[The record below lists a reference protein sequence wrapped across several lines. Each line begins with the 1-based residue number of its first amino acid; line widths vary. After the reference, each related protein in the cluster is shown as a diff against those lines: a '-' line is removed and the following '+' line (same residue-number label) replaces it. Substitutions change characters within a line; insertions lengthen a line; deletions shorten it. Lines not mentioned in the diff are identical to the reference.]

1 MMTMLME
8 MDMQAG
14 ARDAQL
20 RIRACEGLSARS
32 SDPGARQPR
41 ASLIHHRCTRV
52 IALTR
57 RGVPVSCIKPAN
69 NHGTTSVRTASQA
82 ASGSASDAF
91 ARETL
96 RCDST
101 NIGSLRS
108 TYEAPMAVSQALHV
122 CGFEAST
129 THPHNATRATRARI
143 HLLGPKIKPD
153 IWAAKRRTPRGDVR
167 SRLLWA
173 SAAFMPII

>member
-1 MMTMLME
+1 
-8 MDMQAG
+8 MQ
-14 ARDAQL
+14 
-20 RIRACEGLSARS
+20 GLSARS

-41 ASLIHHRCTRV
+41 ASLIHHRCTQV
-52 IALTR
+52 IASHGAGFLFHVSALTIR
-57 RGVPVSCIKPAN
+57 DV
-69 NHGTTSVRTASQA
+69 VRADASQA

-91 ARETL
+91 ARETF

-108 TYEAPMAVSQALHV
+108 TYEAPRAVSQALHV